1 MIQSEDSPSSRVFNE
16 QNSLNTQTSRQDVTV
31 QLGTICVSYG
41 QIMTISLKKK
51 RARISLAVAKASAR
65 PLFYSKPFIYIST
78 KKWIF

>member
-41 QIMTISLKKK
+41 QIMTISLKKAGK
-51 RARISLAVAKASAR
+51 NFTSRCQSECKAIV
-65 PLFYSKPFIYIST
+65 LQ
-78 KKWIF
+78 